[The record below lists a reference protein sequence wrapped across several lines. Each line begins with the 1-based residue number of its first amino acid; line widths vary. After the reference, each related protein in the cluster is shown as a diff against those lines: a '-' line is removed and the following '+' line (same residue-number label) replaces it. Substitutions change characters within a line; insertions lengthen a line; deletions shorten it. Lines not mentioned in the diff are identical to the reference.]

1 MARRGG
7 SNLIVGIGIDLCE
20 VARVEKALQKD
31 TFLRGIYSAAEQ
43 DLILSNVGKSR
54 AETAAANFAAKEAFL
69 KACGMGLGD
78 FPLAEIGVL
87 RKASGAPYYALDGSA
102 ARWLEE
108 RRLTTHLSL
117 THESGLA
124 CAFAILEQR
133 EGGDS

>member
-1 MARRGG
+1 M
-7 SNLIVGIGIDLCE
+7 IVGIGTDLCE

-54 AETAAANFAAKEAFL
+54 VETAAANFAAKEAFL

-87 RKASGAPYYALDGSA
+87 RKASGAPYYALEGSA

-117 THESGLA
+117 THEEDA
-124 CAFAILEQR
+124 AAAFVLLETQQ
-133 EGGDS
+133 EAL